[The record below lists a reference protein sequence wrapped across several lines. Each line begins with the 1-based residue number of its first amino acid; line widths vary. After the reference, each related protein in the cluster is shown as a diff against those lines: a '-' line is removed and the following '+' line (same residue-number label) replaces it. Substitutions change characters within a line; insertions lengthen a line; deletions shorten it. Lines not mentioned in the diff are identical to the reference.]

1 MRVCD
6 LEALS
11 KPTQDPAT
19 LVDQVQI
26 DRRWWDAGAIYQLY
40 VRSFADGNGDGS
52 GDLAGVRARLPYIA
66 ELGFDAIWIN
76 PWYRSPMADGGY
88 DVADYRAINPL
99 FGLLAEA
106 EALVAEAH
114 ALGLRVIADI
124 VPNHASMEHPWFP
137 EALASGPGSPARR
150 RFHFRPG
157 RGAGGAGP
165 PNNWESLFGGPAWT
179 RTVDADGAPGE
190 WYLHLFTSEQPDW
203 NWSHPE
209 VGAPSSRTCLRIG
222 STAGSTAS
230 ASTSP

>member
-6 LEALS
+6 PEALS
-11 KPTQDPAT
+11 KPVQDPAN
-19 LVDQVQI
+19 LVAQVQI
-26 DRRWWDAGAIYQLY
+26 DRRWWDTGAVYQLY

-124 VPNHASMEHPWFP
+124 VPNHASMEHPWFT

-157 RGAGGAGP
+157 RAQSMPMALPVSGTFISSRPSSPIGTG
-165 PNNWESLFGGPAWT
+165 
-179 RTVDADGAPGE
+179 RI
-190 WYLHLFTSEQPDW
+190 QRC
-203 NWSHPE
+203 
-209 VGAPSSRTCLRIG
+209 APSSRTCLRIG
-222 STAGSTAS
+222 STAGLTAS